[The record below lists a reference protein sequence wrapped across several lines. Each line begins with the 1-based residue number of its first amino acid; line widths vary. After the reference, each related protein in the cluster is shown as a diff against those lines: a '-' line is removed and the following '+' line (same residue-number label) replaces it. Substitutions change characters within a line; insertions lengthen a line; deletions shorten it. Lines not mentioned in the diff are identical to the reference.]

1 MIVENLQLYEKDAD
15 GNFVLRCEENDELKV
30 VLEKLFGAPAPFNF
44 CVMLKLNQN
53 IESQLKSV
61 KRIVELE
68 KPAHT
73 SAGVVVLQPWIYL
86 DLHTYL
92 GVNTYLSKSVM
103 QLGITSVIG
112 RDTVLS
118 DTEGSGQIERRSK
131 TGIDTK
137 LA

>member
-1 MIVENLQLYEKDAD
+1 
-15 GNFVLRCEENDELKV
+15 
-30 VLEKLFGAPAPFNF
+30 
-44 CVMLKLNQN
+44 
-53 IESQLKSV
+53 
-61 KRIVELE
+61 VELE

-92 GVNTYLSKSVM
+92 GVNTYLSKPVM